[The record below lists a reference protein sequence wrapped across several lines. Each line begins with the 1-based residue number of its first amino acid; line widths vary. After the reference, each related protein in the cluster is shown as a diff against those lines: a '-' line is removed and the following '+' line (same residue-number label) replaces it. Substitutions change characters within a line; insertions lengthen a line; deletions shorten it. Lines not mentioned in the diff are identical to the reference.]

1 MKKSTSRAAK
11 TNLKAAAPAAK
22 GSKTS
27 APRPPNA
34 PVAQPYPI
42 VDRGTSSTYG
52 YNNTLIEAATQNQD
66 RMAVNLVDYD
76 IHRTITAIGRRT
88 LLSLGRT
95 MFWRIP
101 QLQAAILEQA
111 HLAVTPFTPRY
122 LGSNKVWGKAAFD
135 WLTDWHK
142 VMDLAGWP
150 YDYESY
156 CETLL
161 INHIVDGDPFTLL
174 TENKDGAPRVQ
185 MIGSH
190 RVGSRFLTGQSAKV
204 RLQGDQLFIDDIL
217 VDSNLPQN
225 YSPAVEWSA
234 PVIDGCVVDS
244 NGAALA
250 YRVYTDPAVSQK
262 YQDYSARNI
271 FPAFLPIVPGQLR
284 GFSMLASSVFD
295 WQDIREYKRFEL
307 LAQKAFASK
316 TITSTTEDGDGG
328 SGGQPMPAPAQFDS
342 NGKMISIAREEING
356 GTITYLKANA
366 GEKLEA
372 FDYTRP
378 SKDSQSFQETSM
390 RDAMRG
396 TEWDI
401 FFSLDPGNVGGAP
414 MRVIVDKINR
424 VLRKRRRL
432 VGKNILRVDIY
443 ALSKAIERG
452 ELPFDAEWFKWTH
465 QGPSDVT
472 ADRRYDAQTDEME
485 YELGWATMEDVE
497 KRRNG
502 DWLAKRE
509 QREIEVTDKL
519 TRAKR
524 IADKFE
530 ISIQEAM
537 QEIGATGT
545 SSLQRREMEEEPPEK
560 QEAKNETAP
569 AQPAKPKGE

>member
-1 MKKSTSRAAK
+1 
-11 TNLKAAAPAAK
+11 
-22 GSKTS
+22 
-27 APRPPNA
+27 
-34 PVAQPYPI
+34 
-42 VDRGTSSTYG
+42 
-52 YNNTLIEAATQNQD
+52 
-66 RMAVNLVDYD
+66 
-76 IHRTITAIGRRT
+76 
-88 LLSLGRT
+88 
-95 MFWRIP
+95 
-101 QLQAAILEQA
+101 
-111 HLAVTPFTPRY
+111 
-122 LGSNKVWGKAAFD
+122 
-135 WLTDWHK
+135 
-142 VMDLAGWP
+142 MDLAGWP

-174 TENKDGAPRVQ
+174 TQNADGAPRVQ

-225 YSPAVEWSA
+225 YSPAVEWQA

-244 NGAALA
+244 NGAAIA

-295 WQDIREYKRFEL
+295 WQDIKEYKRFEL

-316 TITSTTEDGDGG
+316 TIVESNEDGEAG
-328 SGGQPMPAPAQFDS
+328 GGQPLPAPAQHDS
-342 NGKMISIAREEING
+342 TGKAISLSRELIDG
-356 GTITYLKANA
+356 GTITYLKANS
-366 GEKLEA
+366 GSKLEA

-401 FFSLDPGNVGGAP
+401 FFSLDPGSVGGAP

-443 ALSKAIERG
+443 ALSKAMALG

-465 QGPSDVT
+465 QGPPEVT
-472 ADRRYDAQTDEME
+472 ADRRYDSQTDTDE
-485 YELGWATMEDVE
+485 YNKGLQNMEDFE
-497 KRRNG
+497 SKRAG
-502 DWLAKRE
+502 DWLAKRD
-509 QREIEVTDKL
+509 QREIEVRDKL
-519 TRAKR
+519 TRAKKL
-524 IADKFE
+524 ADEFD

-537 QEIGATGT
+537 QEIAETGT
-545 SSLQRREMEEEPPEK
+545 SSLTRRETEDEPV
-560 QEAKNETAP
+560 QASEAKGANPT
-569 AQPAKPKGE
+569 QPAKSKVA